1 MTILQPVKPGLSA
14 PIVTSIPD
22 QWSKTWFRSFI
33 TNYLQNADIRNAVT
47 PSGGGVSVSSTN
59 FTQPATLALSPIPN
73 NTAFGNV
80 SGISAPPIA
89 LNTTQLTTLINVFST
104 SASGAVPISPGGVTD
119 FLRADGHWAP
129 AAGLASTPTAL
140 VGLTAI
146 TGTAS
151 SFIASDS
158 APALD
163 QSIAPT
169 WTGAHIFLRGVV
181 LGTPT
186 GGNKGDGSVNAQA
199 YYLNGLPFP
208 SPSRGPAGKDGRD
221 GKRGAPGPPGTNGI
235 IGVNGAPG
243 KPGRNGKDG
252 LDGRRGPPGISAPGT
267 PGPTGAT
274 GLPGAPGRHGKD
286 GLDGRRGPPGV
297 GSPGANGTN
306 GTNGK
311 PGRNGKDGLD
321 GRRGPPGTAGATGAT
336 GATGPQGL
344 TGRAGRNGRDGLD
357 GRRGPPGPA
366 ATGSGGTPASPTTS
380 IQFNN
385 AGAFGGSAAF
395 TWTTAT
401 NTALLDT
408 IAAAGPN
415 VKFAQSGVTAA
426 VYSISVTGATN
437 AALTF
442 ARVDVAHDILD
453 FLPSGAVVI
462 NTPISGTSLAVNGV
476 NGASTF
482 TVQDSLI
489 PKIGFL
495 VGTAERFFLQY
506 TDATSTT
513 RLDSDGTLQL
523 AASNTTAITIGTA
536 GNVTIASPTSGSA
549 VDISGVG
556 NANAL
561 LVRGSATASQS
572 FGLRILAG
580 TNASDV
586 AAQITNQAGTASFL
600 NILGNGSGNLGPT
613 GSLGLS
619 WSAAGNVAV
628 AAPSSGVAFSVV
640 GVVNQNTASFSTVAT
655 AGGSF
660 GIAITAGTNAS
671 DYALRILNAAG
682 TTEYVRIYGEGS
694 AVFGS
699 ATGANQGF
707 GTVNATGVFVNGVS
721 VSNSIFP
728 AAVTGSV
735 TFTSNATLAS
745 VLTSA
750 SLPVGRYEF
759 TAHVY
764 ASYATTGTGGLKVDC
779 AGGGATLANF
789 FVQEVVMFGVA
800 AQGISTATTVN
811 TTTHVLTAVSTTAT
825 APSSMVLKG
834 GFQVTVAGTFAIR
847 AAQNTS
853 AVQTMTIGLN
863 SNLVCT
869 KIA

>member
-33 TNYLQNADIRNAVT
+33 TNYLQNVDVRNAIT

-59 FTQPATLALSPIPN
+59 FTQPATLALSVIPTN
-73 NTAFGNV
+73 RAFGNV
-80 SGISAPPIA
+80 SGVAAPPIA
-89 LNTTQLTTLINVFST
+89 LTPTQLTTLVNVFSI
-104 SASGAVPISPGGVTD
+104 SATGAVPISPGGVND
-119 FLRADGHWAP
+119 FLRADGNWAP

-146 TGTAS
+146 TGTAG

-181 LGTPT
+181 LGTPI

-221 GKRGAPGPPGTNGI
+221 GKRGAPGQPGTNGI

-297 GSPGANGTN
+297 GSPGVNGMN
-306 GTNGK
+306 GAAGK

-321 GRRGPPGTAGATGAT
+321 GRRGPPGTAGAA

-453 FLPSGAVVI
+453 LLPSGAVVI

-476 NGASTF
+476 NGASAF

-513 RLDSDGTLQL
+513 RLDSDGALQL
-523 AASNTTAITIGTA
+523 AANNTTAITIGTA
-536 GNVTIASPTSGSA
+536 GNVTVALPTSGDALTINQVTGSEGIRVVATAATPSIVARNNTNGFQIELGITAAAVYIDASNATNGLALTTQGSA
-549 VDISGVG
+549 NVRVAIGNVG
-556 NANAL
+556 NVVINAAASGTTLSVNGPANAFAQVL
-561 LVRGSATASQS
+561 QGSGTSGQS
-572 FGLRILAG
+572 FGLDILAG
-580 TNASDV
+580 TTAADVSLQVNNAANSQNYFVVFGD
-586 AAQITNQAGTASFL
+586 
-600 NILGNGSGNLGPT
+600 GSVTVGSPT
-613 GSLGLS
+613 GGHLGL
-619 WSAAGNVAV
+619 
-628 AAPSSGVAFSVV
+628 
-640 GVVNQNTASFSTVAT
+640 
-655 AGGSF
+655 
-660 GIAITAGTNAS
+660 
-671 DYALRILNAAG
+671 
-682 TTEYVRIYGEGS
+682 
-694 AVFGS
+694 
-699 ATGANQGF
+699 
-707 GTVNATGVFVNGVS
+707 GTVNATGLFVNGAS

-735 TFTSNATLAS
+735 TFTSNATLVS

-800 AQGISTATTVN
+800 VQVISTATTVN